1 MGGIVPMAGL
11 AIAAVAATSMQL
23 QSSDF
28 SPGATIPVRAMA
40 SDCGGENRSP
50 ALSWAGAPKGTKS
63 FALVLHDADAP
74 IAGGF
79 YHWVVYNLPADAH
92 ALAAGVKLAAN
103 QLGETSAGKPS
114 YYGPCPPPGP
124 VHHYSFTLYA
134 LDLPQISSG
143 TPPTATELERRIA
156 GHILARA
163 VLQGTETS
171 H

>member
-1 MGGIVPMAGL
+1 MYGVVAGAVL
-11 AIAAVAATSMQL
+11 AVTAGAATMQL
-23 QSSDF
+23 QSRDF
-28 SPGATIPVRAMA
+28 SPGGAIPLRAMA

-50 ALSWAGAPKGTKS
+50 ALAWTGGPKGAKS

-79 YHWVVYNLPADAH
+79 YHWVVYNLPAGSH
-92 ALAAGVKLAAN
+92 GLSSAAKLSAD
-103 QLGETSAGKPS
+103 QLGSTSAGKPG

-124 VHHYSFTLYA
+124 VHHYTFTLYA
-134 LDLPQISSG
+134 LDLARISSEG
-143 TPPTATELERRIA
+143 PLTAPELQRRIA

>member
-1 MGGIVPMAGL
+1 MYGV
-11 AIAAVAATSMQL
+11 VAAALLAAAAGAATMQL

-28 SPGATIPVRAMA
+28 SAGGAIPVRAMA
-40 SDCGGENRSP
+40 TDCGGENRSP
-50 ALSWAGAPKGTKS
+50 ALAWTGAPKAAKS

-79 YHWVVYNLPADAH
+79 YHWVVYNLPAGSRG
-92 ALAAGVKLAAN
+92 LAAAAKLSAD
-103 QLGETSAGKPS
+103 QLGATSAGKTG

-124 VHHYSFTLYA
+124 PHHYTFTLYA
-134 LDLPQISSG
+134 LDLARISSES
-143 TPPTATELERRIA
+143 PVTATELQRRIG

>member
-1 MGGIVPMAGL
+1 
-11 AIAAVAATSMQL
+11 MQL

-28 SPGATIPVRAMA
+28 SPGSTIPVRAMA
-40 SDCGGENRSP
+40 SDCAGENRSP
-50 ALSWAGAPKGTKS
+50 ALSWMGAPKGVKS
-63 FALVLHDADAP
+63 FALILHDADAP

-79 YHWVVYNLPADAH
+79 YHWIVYNLPAGSH
-92 ALAAGVKLAAN
+92 ALAAGVKLSAD
-103 QLGETSAGKPS
+103 QLGETSGGKAD

-124 VHHYSFTLYA
+124 AHHYTFTLYA
-134 LDLPQISSG
+134 LDLAQISSES
-143 TPPTATELERRIA
+143 PLTAPQLERRIA

>member
-1 MGGIVPMAGL
+1 
-11 AIAAVAATSMQL
+11 MQL

-28 SPGATIPVRAMA
+28 SPGGTIPVRAMA

-50 ALSWAGAPKGTKS
+50 ALSWAASPKGAKS

-79 YHWVVYNLPADAH
+79 YHWVVYNLPGDTH
-92 ALAAGVKLAAN
+92 ALAAGAKLAAD
-103 QLGETSAGKPS
+103 QLGETTAGKAS

-124 VHHYSFTLYA
+124 VHHYTFTLYA
-134 LDLPQISSG
+134 LDLAQIASESPLSAPQ
-143 TPPTATELERRIA
+143 LERRMA